1 MLMKTKFYLMML
13 LSVLL
18 VACEKALLEEEFG
31 DTPYGNFEVFWQEF
45 DQAYGAMQAKNL
57 NWDSLKVVYGNSLN
71 ESTNDEELFG
81 ILSGLLNTINDGHA
95 DLLAPGIGYFRSWKR
110 RDKSY
115 YQDFNTQDLGKVG
128 EHQAVIR
135 REYLNNQ
142 FQSTTVDGWFFF
154 YGSIEKQNQ
163 TIGYLCVP
171 TFNLNN
177 FPDAFMQSAVD
188 TFQDLDAV
196 IIDLRWN
203 GGGTNEAFVKTL
215 NKFASQPTLF
225 LKSKYRNSPG
235 HGDFSEMLEHHIRP
249 QPNCL
254 KDKPVAILMNSFTAS
269 SSEHFILGMKTQKDI
284 ITVGDTTCGAFSSV
298 NERLLPNGW
307 KFRLGGQILYTP
319 KGNLLI
325 DENGNYLEGIG
336 LAPDYYVSDQWNH
349 LKSGLD
355 MPLEKAIDELTK

>member
-1 MLMKTKFYLMML
+1 
-13 LSVLL
+13 
-18 VACEKALLEEEFG
+18 
-31 DTPYGNFEVFWQEF
+31 
-45 DQAYGAMQAKNL
+45 
-57 NWDSLKVVYGNSLN
+57 
-71 ESTNDEELFG
+71 
-81 ILSGLLNTINDGHA
+81 
-95 DLLAPGIGYFRSWKR
+95 
-110 RDKSY
+110 
-115 YQDFNTQDLGKVG
+115 
-128 EHQAVIR
+128 
-135 REYLNNQ
+135 
-142 FQSTTVDGWFFF
+142 
-154 YGSIEKQNQ
+154 
-163 TIGYLCVP
+163 
-171 TFNLNN
+171 
-177 FPDAFMQSAVD
+177 
-188 TFQDLDAV
+188 
-196 IIDLRWN
+196 
-203 GGGTNEAFVKTL
+203 
-215 NKFASQPTLF
+215 
-225 LKSKYRNSPG
+225 
-235 HGDFSEMLEHHIRP
+235 MLEHHIRP